1 MSLRLREVR
10 LVDLLLYLLIPAS
23 LTVGVWLSYAFLFS
37 DKGAPIMPVALTVSI
52 LLTCF
57 FAKYF
62 LIGLVLLYKAVA
74 PMSLREQCR
83 FEPCCSTYMII
94 ALKKYGLVL
103 GLIKGIG
110 RIIRC
115 RPPNG
120 GIDYP

>member
-10 LVDLLLYLLIPAS
+10 LVDLLAYLLIPAS
-23 LTVGVWLSYAFLFS
+23 LTVGVWLAYAFLFS

-52 LLTCF
+52 LLTYF

-62 LIGLVLLYKAVA
+62 FIGLVLLYKATA

>member
-1 MSLRLREVR
+1 MSLRIREVR
-10 LVDLLLYLLIPAS
+10 VIDLLLFLLIPPS
-23 LTVGVWLSYAFLFS
+23 LTSAVWIAYAVLFHGE
-37 DKGAPIMPVALTVSI
+37 GAPIMPIALTASI

-62 LIGLVLLYKAVA
+62 LIGLVFLYKAIA
-74 PMSLREQCR
+74 PMSLRDQCR

-94 ALKKYGLVL
+94 ALKKYGLFL